1 MGLNSKLPKCPS
13 PSDLSLGD
21 DNIAELAGPLMI
33 EGMKKVPVVGEG
45 SACSQ
50 KGSETSES

>member
-1 MGLNSKLPKCPS
+1 
-13 PSDLSLGD
+13 
-21 DNIAELAGPLMI
+21 MI

-50 KGSETSES
+50 KGSETSEIYPGQKGTERNQDAIGNMQQKTS